1 MDLFMKNLRLQFQC
15 KRKICFRSKENLIC
29 FFYSD
34 GEEDEDDEGISER
47 SLRRTPSDDGK
58 DKMIAFFTMRRIICL
73 TFL

>member
-1 MDLFMKNLRLQFQC
+1 
-15 KRKICFRSKENLIC
+15 LIC

>member
-1 MDLFMKNLRLQFQC
+1 LF
-15 KRKICFRSKENLIC
+15 

-58 DKMIAFFTMRRIICL
+58 DKMIAFFYDEKDNLFDIFIASQDSDYCTEDLNLMNE
-73 TFL
+73 TDVW